1 MIETRELRA
10 GYYSGLDILQG
21 VSVAAAPG
29 RVTAVLGAN
38 GVGKSTLLKAI
49 YGFLKPS
56 SGRVLVDGVDITAGA
71 PHRMVEH
78 GLTYAPQNPGIFA
91 EMSVEENVLLG
102 AWSFRRDQQRVRR
115 KLEENYARFPV
126 LEERRGFQALTFSG
140 GQRPSSPSGR
150 HEGQPDDGPVLG
162 SRDGRRCGLHGAGA
176 VQCAVRAD
184 GAGARVARGAFW
196 AGREGVC

>member
-91 EMSVEENVLLG
+91 DMSVEENVLLG

-126 LEERRGFQALTFSG
+126 LEERRRFQALTLSG
-140 GQRPSSPSGR
+140 GQRRMVELARAMMSDPRYLLIDEPS
-150 HEGQPDDGPVLG
+150 
-162 SRDGRRCGLHGAGA
+162 AG
-176 VQCAVRAD
+176 
-184 GAGARVARGAFW
+184 
-196 AGREGVC
+196 